1 MPRSLFLRHFFSDRD
16 RTVLPYIPSL
26 ADTITIKKEMIEYID
41 GGRPRLG
48 AATTRAL
55 ARIKQE
61 QGDDEG
67 AAAMVEEEDDDDIEA
82 AAERTRRLS
91 ADVAALP
98 EVADL
103 FE

>member
-1 MPRSLFLRHFFSDRD
+1 M
-16 RTVLPYIPSL
+16 
-26 ADTITIKKEMIEYID
+26 K
-41 GGRPRLG
+41 G

-67 AAAMVEEEDDDDIEA
+67 VATTAEEDDNEDIEA
-82 AAERTRRLS
+82 AAERARRLS
-91 ADVAALP
+91 A

-103 FE
+103 FEQIGRRRR